1 MTPKVMRATTQRPE
15 TGRKENTKLPGDM
28 SSDNSTFDSFDG
40 VGVVDVVSAP
50 TQMQCTGLGRACQ
63 RLIDYGRR
71 EYLRKVLFAD
81 TPDQPGNAELLYYV
95 PADVTPQNAALV
107 AHR

>member
-1 MTPKVMRATTQRPE
+1 MK
-15 TGRKENTKLPGDM
+15 

-40 VGVVDVVSAP
+40 VGVVDVVEALQLKCS
-50 TQMQCTGLGRACQ
+50 GLGRACQ

-71 EYLRKVLFAD
+71 EYLQNVLFAD
-81 TPDQPGNAELLYYV
+81 TPDQPGNRNCYTMF
-95 PADVTPQNAALV
+95 PPTFTPQNAALV